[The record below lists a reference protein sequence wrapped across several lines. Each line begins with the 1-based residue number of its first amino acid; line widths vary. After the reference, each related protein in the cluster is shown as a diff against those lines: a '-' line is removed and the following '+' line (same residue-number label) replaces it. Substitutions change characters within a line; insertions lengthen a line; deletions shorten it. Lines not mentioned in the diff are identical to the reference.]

1 MKLTKKF
8 IGENDMEMQIAD
20 YKFRVRELEKLN
32 DILKEEMQSQY
43 IEITQLRSIEEAHR
57 NINGKLR
64 TRIKRLED
72 MIKEQNLHIKLLTVH
87 P

>member
-1 MKLTKKF
+1 MKLTKEF
-8 IGENDMEMQIAD
+8 RGENDMEMQIAD

-43 IEITQLRSIEEAHR
+43 IEMTQLRSIEEAHR

-64 TRIKRLED
+64 LRIKRLED
-72 MIKEQNLHIKLLTVH
+72 MIKELNEQVRDLTQH

>member
-1 MKLTKKF
+1 MKLTKEF
-8 IGENDMEMQIAD
+8 RGENDMEMQIAD

-43 IEITQLRSIEEAHR
+43 IEMTQLRSIEEAHR

-64 TRIKRLED
+64 LRIKRLED
-72 MIKEQNLHIKLLTVH
+72 MIKELNEQVKDLTQH

>member
-1 MKLTKKF
+1 MKLTKEF

-43 IEITQLRSIEEAHR
+43 IEMAQLRSIEEAHR

>member
-1 MKLTKKF
+1 
-8 IGENDMEMQIAD
+8 MEMQIAD

-43 IEITQLRSIEEAHR
+43 IEMTQLRSIEEAHR

-64 TRIKRLED
+64 LRIKRLED
-72 MIKEQNLHIKLLTVH
+72 MIKELNEQVKDLTQH